1 MKNIK
6 KNISIIF
13 ISLFFITIITSAA
26 AADDNN
32 MTDTN
37 SDNES
42 QLLAYDH
49 LYSNSE
55 YAKNNPIRRLR
66 DPDLDIRSV
75 DEEPYSE
82 EINIISIS
90 NTDNNNKTV
99 KIKQPK
105 TNASV
110 NVDVDDSFK
119 ILGKLKANTI
129 VFDENQTLINS
140 GVVTYYLNDE
150 VISTQN
156 LNNGFSRLNY
166 SLDQTKTAGRYL
178 FKVTFTDDEYN
189 SNEFSTFI
197 NIMRSDIC
205 DVTIPSQNIYS
216 GEDLEIKA
224 DILDKTTNSK
234 LLGNIS
240 ATVVING
247 QPFMITDIVDG
258 KVDVKIA
265 QLTEG
270 MYDIKLLIPESQ
282 LYNAKNITTTAKVK
296 NRRAKMNVFIDSG
309 NKTIDNMTI
318 HTTVVDED
326 TNNPINGGIIEFSED
341 SVVIGDANV
350 INGSAD
356 LSFENLVM
364 NTGIYRFDVVYISKN
379 YDVISKTK
387 DIEITHKIDMKNISL
402 DTRYV
407 GIGED
412 LNINETL
419 KDVENRGIFDD
430 VVVEVFLDGINTQNM
445 TITDS
450 QMDISINTENL
461 NSGVHDLKLNLIPQ
475 QDIYNPNL
483 INSKIVVENATVSMD
498 ILTNHPKIGDVLDV
512 NLFIIDYNMQNISG
526 NVIFKLNGKT
536 LKDENNN
543 TIKLDVNSNIL
554 NFKYKL
560 PSNIGAGNYI

>member
-326 TNNPINGGIIEFSED
+326 TNNPINGGIIEL
-341 SVVIGDANV
+341 VKIV
-350 INGSAD
+350 
-356 LSFENLVM
+356 LLLVM
-364 NTGIYRFDVVYISKN
+364 L
-379 YDVISKTK
+379 
-387 DIEITHKIDMKNISL
+387 ML
-402 DTRYV
+402 
-407 GIGED
+407 
-412 LNINETL
+412 LM
-419 KDVENRGIFDD
+419 
-430 VVVEVFLDGINTQNM
+430 EVQI
-445 TITDS
+445 
-450 QMDISINTENL
+450 
-461 NSGVHDLKLNLIPQ
+461 
-475 QDIYNPNL
+475 
-483 INSKIVVENATVSMD
+483 
-498 ILTNHPKIGDVLDV
+498 
-512 NLFIIDYNMQNISG
+512 
-526 NVIFKLNGKT
+526 
-536 LKDENNN
+536 
-543 TIKLDVNSNIL
+543 
-554 NFKYKL
+554 
-560 PSNIGAGNYI
+560 

>member
-90 NTDNNNKTV
+90 NTDNNNNKTV

-166 SLDQTKTAGRYL
+166 SLD
-178 FKVTFTDDEYN
+178 F
-189 SNEFSTFI
+189 
-197 NIMRSDIC
+197 
-205 DVTIPSQNIYS
+205 
-216 GEDLEIKA
+216 
-224 DILDKTTNSK
+224 
-234 LLGNIS
+234 
-240 ATVVING
+240 
-247 QPFMITDIVDG
+247 
-258 KVDVKIA
+258 
-265 QLTEG
+265 
-270 MYDIKLLIPESQ
+270 
-282 LYNAKNITTTAKVK
+282 
-296 NRRAKMNVFIDSG
+296 
-309 NKTIDNMTI
+309 
-318 HTTVVDED
+318 
-326 TNNPINGGIIEFSED
+326 
-341 SVVIGDANV
+341 
-350 INGSAD
+350 
-356 LSFENLVM
+356 
-364 NTGIYRFDVVYISKN
+364 
-379 YDVISKTK
+379 
-387 DIEITHKIDMKNISL
+387 
-402 DTRYV
+402 
-407 GIGED
+407 
-412 LNINETL
+412 
-419 KDVENRGIFDD
+419 
-430 VVVEVFLDGINTQNM
+430 
-445 TITDS
+445 
-450 QMDISINTENL
+450 
-461 NSGVHDLKLNLIPQ
+461 
-475 QDIYNPNL
+475 QD
-483 INSKIVVENATVSMD
+483 
-498 ILTNHPKIGDVLDV
+498 
-512 NLFIIDYNMQNISG
+512 
-526 NVIFKLNGKT
+526 
-536 LKDENNN
+536 
-543 TIKLDVNSNIL
+543 
-554 NFKYKL
+554 
-560 PSNIGAGNYI
+560 

>member
-430 VVVEVFLDGINTQNM
+430 VVVEVFLD
-445 TITDS
+445 
-450 QMDISINTENL
+450 E
-461 NSGVHDLKLNLIPQ
+461 
-475 QDIYNPNL
+475 
-483 INSKIVVENATVSMD
+483 
-498 ILTNHPKIGDVLDV
+498 
-512 NLFIIDYNMQNISG
+512 
-526 NVIFKLNGKT
+526 
-536 LKDENNN
+536 DENNN